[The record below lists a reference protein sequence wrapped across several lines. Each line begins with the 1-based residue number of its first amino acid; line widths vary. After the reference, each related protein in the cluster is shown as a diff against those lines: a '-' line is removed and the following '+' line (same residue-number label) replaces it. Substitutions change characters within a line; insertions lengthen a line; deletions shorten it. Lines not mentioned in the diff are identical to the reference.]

1 MNEIAGLHGLSLTAY
16 LAAGALVASSLAG
29 GRTHV
34 PRSGVWLVAAAV
46 LVHALAIVLFI
57 SRFDELPLVGLA
69 ASFSTLAFLIGLFLL
84 GAASLREVRPV
95 ALILIPLIA
104 LLLAVALTLGIA
116 PGGEA
121 GPFGGLWFTAHV
133 VLSLFGYACLALAF
147 AAGLLY
153 LLQFRALKGK
163 RFGRAFR
170 FFPPLETLDKLRQ
183 RVLVSGC
190 AGLTLGLIL
199 GWAWTVRFRN
209 SLAAENPQVI
219 WGVVTWLVFVVALVS
234 RTGGGGAE
242 RRAALVSVGGF
253 LLVVAAY
260 VLLRLAM
267 ADGRTFL

>member
-1 MNEIAGLHGLSLTAY
+1 MNSIAGLHGLSLIAY

-29 GRTHV
+29 GRAHV

-46 LVHALAIVLFI
+46 TLHGVALILFAA
-57 SRFDELPLVGLA
+57 RFDELPLVGLA
-69 ASFSTLAFLIGLFLL
+69 ASFSTLAFLIGIILL
-84 GAASLREVRPV
+84 GTACLREVRPV
-95 ALILIPLIA
+95 ALVLIPLIA

-116 PGGEA
+116 PGGEVS
-121 GPFGGLWFTAHV
+121 PFGGLWFTAHV
-133 VLSLFGYACLALAF
+133 VLALFGYACLALAF

-170 FFPPLETLDKLRQ
+170 FLPPLETLDRLRQ

-190 AGLTLGLIL
+190 IGLTLALLL

-219 WGVVTWLVFVVALVS
+219 WGVVTWLVFIAALSS
-234 RTGGGGAE
+234 RAGGAGAE

-260 VLLRLAM
+260 VVLRLAM
-267 ADGRTFL
+267 VDGRTFL